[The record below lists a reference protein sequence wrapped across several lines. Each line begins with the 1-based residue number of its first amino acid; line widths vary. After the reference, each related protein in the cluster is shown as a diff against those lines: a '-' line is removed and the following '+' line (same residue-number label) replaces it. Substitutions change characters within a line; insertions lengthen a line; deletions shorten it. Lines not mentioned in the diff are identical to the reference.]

1 MNQKLK
7 NEIINYKREK
17 YNKKDLPTL
26 NDDLK
31 SQIVYFLPFDAES
44 NYITKLN
51 MIRIISGMGG
61 LRDAL

>member
-26 NDDLK
+26 NELK
-31 SQIVYFLPFDAES
+31 SQIVYFLPFYAEF

-51 MIRIISGMGG
+51 MIRMISGMGG

>member
-17 YNKKDLPTL
+17 YNKKGLPTL
-26 NDDLK
+26 NELK

-51 MIRIISGMGG
+51 MIRMISGMGG